1 VKFILCLLLAA
12 SAAAQTRAASVAV
25 FTAPGVKH
33 APSAKRVSSA
43 LAWAAR
49 DLNLADRD
57 LPNVAVFFIDRQT
70 AKTMQID
77 PANEIAIVAA
87 TGHRDALRTV
97 YQAWIIDGT
106 TDTAAALAMIQVL
119 NVSMKLDLSPA
130 RIASV
135 AHRVCSRLEQEVD
148 VASLR

>member
-1 VKFILCLLLAA
+1 MKFVLCLLLAA

-33 APSAKRVSSA
+33 APSPKRVSSA

-49 DLNLADRD
+49 ELNLSDRE
-57 LPNVAVFFIDRQT
+57 LPNVAVFFIDRET

-77 PANEIAIVAA
+77 PANEIAVVAA
-87 TGHRDALRTV
+87 TGDRDALRTV
-97 YQAWIIDGT
+97 YQAWIVDGA
-106 TDTAAALAMIQVL
+106 TDTAAAVAMVQVL
-119 NVSMKLDLSPA
+119 NVSLKLDLSA
-130 RIASV
+130 ERIASV
-135 AHRVCSRLEQEVD
+135 TKRVRSRLEQEVD